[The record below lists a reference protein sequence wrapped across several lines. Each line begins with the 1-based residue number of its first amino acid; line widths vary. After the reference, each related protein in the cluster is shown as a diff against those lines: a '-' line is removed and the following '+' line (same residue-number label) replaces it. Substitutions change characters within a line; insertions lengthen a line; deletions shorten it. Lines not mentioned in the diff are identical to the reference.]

1 MESIIFSISTSP
13 HWINEPRNRIQDS
26 AAGFWGNILGY
37 EEKSP
42 SQHPTSATW
51 TLAMS
56 LCEWA
61 LSIPSTEKKQE
72 IVVVSVSVISQSHNH
87 SKFYLLKKK
96 TVVVSMGQEC
106 GSCSESFKRFQSDV
120 SWGLQ
125 HLKVSRGPKVSL
137 PRWLTHAAGELV
149 SLHGGLSTA
158 LNVNVFMK
166 WQLASP
172 KASNPR
178 DQDGNS
184 SYFMSAFGSH
194 IHHFWHILL
203 VSWGSS

>member
-1 MESIIFSISTSP
+1 
-13 HWINEPRNRIQDS
+13 
-26 AAGFWGNILGY
+26 
-37 EEKSP
+37 
-42 SQHPTSATW
+42 
-51 TLAMS
+51 
-56 LCEWA
+56 
-61 LSIPSTEKKQE
+61 
-72 IVVVSVSVISQSHNH
+72 
-87 SKFYLLKKK
+87 
-96 TVVVSMGQEC
+96 MGQEC

-203 VSWGSS
+203 VSGGSS